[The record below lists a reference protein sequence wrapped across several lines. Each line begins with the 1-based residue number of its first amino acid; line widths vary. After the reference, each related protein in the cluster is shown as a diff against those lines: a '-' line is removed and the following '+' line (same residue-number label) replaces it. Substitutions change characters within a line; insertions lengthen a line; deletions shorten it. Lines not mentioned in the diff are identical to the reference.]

1 MEPVDIKCRLT
12 RITDNGHTRTK
23 DMVGVTAKAPT
34 VGEHFIITNDD
45 PLVKTGGM
53 TARMITTSHV
63 QSVERTWSNTLK
75 FKTENTEYLYEELP

>member
-23 DMVGVTAKAPT
+23 DMVGLTAKAPT
-34 VGEHFIITNDD
+34 VGERFVVTNDD

-53 TARMITTSHV
+53 TSRMIYTSIV
-63 QSVERTWSNTLK
+63 QSIEHVWSDTIK
-75 FKTENTEYLYEELP
+75 FHTENTEYLYEELP